1 MPTDEELIEALRVT
15 RSDYSDEGEWMRFL
29 FDSYT
34 GTGGYAGRIKPPTYG
49 FLGSAAEIYS
59 SRLVLNSQSS
69 KADTYLDRFPREEDT
84 KFAQRQNVAHLDNYL
99 APIFDLFLSYTNGAQ
114 STYDSVPPTV
124 TEWQK
129 DVTGTGVSWDQLLHE
144 VVRPRGALLGWCP
157 VLFDR
162 DSAPEGTVAVTK
174 ADEQQLKLQL
184 RAVPLFPSNVLDW
197 EIDEKTGAL
206 VWVKIRTCHKRRVDP
221 LMSAEEYEEFRI
233 FTATEFSVYRVRKT
247 SGAET
252 VERDKENAPHS
263 FGAVPMVSFRNK
275 PTPGDNMRGVS
286 MVSEIATAQ
295 RRLFN
300 LHSELDEH
308 IRASVFAIL
317 GVPMKDTTEETG
329 SVVGGNG
336 TVIKVPM
343 DSRLPLHFVAP
354 PETVAGTLET
364 RIGNTVREIYRVM
377 NAPYENDKGGAQ
389 SGTALAQKLDGTNR
403 KIAGAVRS
411 FALSEQ
417 TSLRLVAKADGSAEA
432 ASTLTVAPQR
442 DFRIDDVATDI
453 ANAVAAAGLPG
464 MPAIAKTMIL
474 ERVLEKM
481 LPNLTDEMK
490 TAIKAALAAEA
501 VKLAQAAEAAPEPQ
515 KPAPGGNN
523 APPEDNTKDDQAPAD
538 KAA

>member
-1 MPTDEELIEALRVT
+1 MPTDQELIEALRFT
-15 RSDYSDEGEWMRFL
+15 RADYSDECEWMRFL
-29 FDSYT
+29 SDSYT
-34 GTGGYAGRIKPPTYG
+34 GTGGYAGRIKPPIYG
-49 FLGSAAEIYS
+49 FLGSAAEIYG
-59 SRLVLNSQSS
+59 SRLVLASQSS

-99 APIFDLFLSYTNGAQ
+99 APIFDLFLSYANSAE
-114 STYDSVPPTV
+114 STYDNVPPTV

-144 VVRPRGALLGWCP
+144 IVRPRGALLGWCP

-174 ADEQQLKLQL
+174 ADEQQLGLRL
-184 RAVPLFPSNVLDW
+184 RAVALFPSNVLDW
-197 EIDEKTGAL
+197 EVDEKTGAL
-206 VWVKIRTCHKRRVDP
+206 VAVKIRTCHKLRTDI
-221 LMSAEEYEEFRI
+221 LMGAEEYEEYRV
-233 FTATEFSVYRVRKT
+233 FTPTTFSVYRVRKT

-252 VERDKENAPHS
+252 VDRVTENAPHS
-263 FGAVPMVSFRNK
+263 FGAVPLVSFRNK
-275 PTPGDNMRGVS
+275 PTPGDSMRGVS

-317 GVPMKDTTEETG
+317 GVPMKDTTAETG
-329 SVVGGNG
+329 SIIGGSG
-336 TVIKVPM
+336 TVIRVPM

-354 PETVAGTLET
+354 PESVAGTLET

-389 SGTALAQKLDGTNR
+389 SGTALAQKFDGTNR
-403 KIAGAVRS
+403 KVAGAVRS

-417 TSLRLVAKADGSAEA
+417 TSLRLVAKADGSKGSAD
-432 ASTLTVAPQR
+432 TLTVAPQR
-442 DFRIDDVATDI
+442 DFRVDDVATDI

-464 MPAIAKTMIL
+464 MPAIAKTKIL

-481 LPNLTDEMK
+481 LPNLTDETK
-490 TAIKAALAAEA
+490 AAIKAALAAEA
-501 VKLAQAAEAAPEPQ
+501 AKLASAAEAAEQ
-515 KPAPGGNN
+515 KPATQRGGDT
-523 APPEDNTKDDQAPAD
+523 PDDDEEDDQAPAD